1 MSLLGIQGERETGMD
16 VRQGNVMA
24 VQAIS
29 NIVKTSLGPQGLDK
43 MLVDDIG
50 DVTITNDG
58 ATILKLLQVDHP
70 ASKVL
75 VELAQIQD
83 REVGDGTT
91 TVVILA
97 SELLKRGNQLI
108 QNKIH
113 PTTVISG
120 YRYALKKAV
129 QHIKDHLIIK
139 KDNLDKDL
147 LKKVASTSLS
157 SKLIGPESEFFSDII
172 VNAMMGVKTTS
183 VDGSIKYPVKNVNIE
198 KIHGKS
204 ITESRLVDGY
214 SIRAMR
220 GAQGMPLTVKNAKI
234 ACLDMTLGKFRLQPG
249 VSVLINNPENLEKVR
264 QREMDITK
272 ERCEKLIKAGAN
284 VILCTKGID
293 EFAIKYF
300 VEANCIAVRR
310 VEKSDLKRIAN
321 ASGAKI
327 IISFADEDGE
337 EKIDSSLLG
346 ECEEV
351 SEEAVSDYEF
361 IFFKKCK
368 KTTAQTIL
376 LRGAN
381 EFMLDEVER
390 SIHDALC
397 AVKRVL
403 ESNSLVVGGGCVEV
417 STSIFLEY
425 AARTLGSRE
434 QLAVSEF
441 AEALNVIPKQLA
453 INAAKDATDLLTK
466 LRYVHDKA
474 QSQQTTPEEAEKLKN
489 TGLDLLNGKI
499 KNNFNAGVF
508 EPAMSKIKSL
518 KFATEAAITIL
529 RIDDLIRIEPEKQQN
544 PPGRGGGQPM
554 MMPGM

>member
-120 YRYALKKAV
+120 YRFALKKAV

-147 LKKVASTSLS
+147 LKKVATTSLS

-172 VNAMMGVKTTS
+172 VNAMLGVKTIG
-183 VDGSIKYPVKNVNIE
+183 VDGSVKYPVKNVNIE

-417 STSIFLEY
+417 STSIYLEY

-474 QSQQTTPEEAEKLKN
+474 QSQQTTPEEAEKLN
-489 TGLDLLNGKI
+489 HTGLDLLNGKI

-544 PPGRGGGQPM
+544 QPGRGGQPM

>member
-120 YRYALKKAV
+120 YRFALKKAV

-147 LKKVASTSLS
+147 LKKVATTSLS

-172 VNAMMGVKTTS
+172 VNAMLGVKTTG

-368 KTTAQTIL
+368 KTTSQTIL

-417 STSIFLEY
+417 STSIYLEY

-474 QSQQTTPEEAEKLKN
+474 QSQQTTPEEAEKLN
-489 TGLDLLNGKI
+489 HTGLDLLNGKI

-544 PPGRGGGQPM
+544 QPGRGGQPM

>member
-1 MSLLGIQGERETGMD
+1 M
-16 VRQGNVMA
+16 
-24 VQAIS
+24 
-29 NIVKTSLGPQGLDK
+29 
-43 MLVDDIG
+43 
-50 DVTITNDG
+50 
-58 ATILKLLQVDHP
+58 
-70 ASKVL
+70 
-75 VELAQIQD
+75 
-83 REVGDGTT
+83 
-91 TVVILA
+91 
-97 SELLKRGNQLI
+97 
-108 QNKIH
+108 
-113 PTTVISG
+113 
-120 YRYALKKAV
+120 
-129 QHIKDHLIIK
+129 
-139 KDNLDKDL
+139 DKDL
-147 LKKVASTSLS
+147 LKKVAATSLS

-172 VNAMMGVKTTS
+172 VNAMLGVKTTS
-183 VDGSIKYPVKNVNIE
+183 VDGTLKYPVKNVNIE

-204 ITESRLVDGY
+204 ITESRLIDGY

-327 IISFADEDGE
+327 IISFAEEDGE

-368 KTTAQTIL
+368 KTTSQTIL

-417 STSIFLEY
+417 STSIYLEHV
-425 AARTLGSRE
+425 ARSLGSRE

-474 QSQQTTPEEAEKLKN
+474 QKGKPEEAEKLKN
-489 TGLDLLNGKI
+489 IGLDLLNGKI
-499 KNNFNAGVF
+499 RNNFNEGVF

-544 PPGRGGGQPM
+544 QPGRGGGQPM

>member
-120 YRYALKKAV
+120 FRYALKEAV
-129 QHIKDHLIIK
+129 KHIKDNLIIK
-139 KDNLDKDL
+139 KDNMDKDL
-147 LKKVASTSLS
+147 LKKVAATSLS

-172 VNAMMGVKTTS
+172 VNAMLGVKTTS
-183 VDGSIKYPVKNVNIE
+183 VDGTLKYPVKNVNIE

-204 ITESRLVDGY
+204 ITESRLIDGY

-327 IISFADEDGE
+327 IISFAEEDGE

-368 KTTAQTIL
+368 KTTSQTIL

-417 STSIFLEY
+417 STSIYLEHV
-425 AARTLGSRE
+425 ARSLGSRE

-474 QSQQTTPEEAEKLKN
+474 QKGKPEEAEKLKN
-489 TGLDLLNGKI
+489 IGLDLLNGKI
-499 KNNFNAGVF
+499 RNNFNEGVF

-544 PPGRGGGQPM
+544 QPGRGGGQPM
-554 MMPGM
+554 MMPGMM

>member
-120 YRYALKKAV
+120 FRYALKEAV
-129 QHIKDHLIIK
+129 KHIKDNLIIK
-139 KDNLDKDL
+139 KDNMDKDL
-147 LKKVASTSLS
+147 LKKVAATSLS

-172 VNAMMGVKTTS
+172 VNAMLGVKTTS
-183 VDGSIKYPVKNVNIE
+183 VDGTLKYPVKNVNIE

-204 ITESRLVDGY
+204 ITESRLIDGY

-327 IISFADEDGE
+327 IISFAEEDGE

-368 KTTAQTIL
+368 KTTSQTIL

-417 STSIFLEY
+417 STSIYLEHV
-425 AARTLGSRE
+425 ARSLGSRE

-474 QSQQTTPEEAEKLKN
+474 QKGKPEEAEKLKN
-489 TGLDLLNGKI
+489 IGLDLLNGKI
-499 KNNFNAGVF
+499 RNNFNEGVF

-544 PPGRGGGQPM
+544 QPGRGGGQPM

>member
-1 MSLLGIQGERETGMD
+1 MKKRLVKILTALILAVILLVSCSTKDPTIMKFKVNPSNEYNTVESVED
-16 VRQGNVMA
+16 VKAR
-24 VQAIS
+24 I
-29 NIVKTSLGPQGLDK
+29 I
-43 MLVDDIG
+43 
-50 DVTITNDG
+50 VTI
-58 ATILKLLQVDHP
+58 K
-70 ASKVL
+70 
-75 VELAQIQD
+75 
-83 REVGDGTT
+83 
-91 TVVILA
+91 
-97 SELLKRGNQLI
+97 
-108 QNKIH
+108 
-113 PTTVISG
+113 
-120 YRYALKKAV
+120 
-129 QHIKDHLIIK
+129 
-139 KDNLDKDL
+139 DKDY
-147 LKKVASTSLS
+147 T
-157 SKLIGPESEFFSDII
+157 LID
-172 VNAMMGVKTTS
+172 
-183 VDGSIKYPVKNVNIE
+183 
-198 KIHGKS
+198 
-204 ITESRLVDGY
+204 
-214 SIRAMR
+214 
-220 GAQGMPLTVKNAKI
+220 
-234 ACLDMTLGKFRLQPG
+234 
-249 VSVLINNPENLEKVR
+249 LE
-264 QREMDITK
+264 QM
-272 ERCEKLIKAGAN
+272 
-284 VILCTKGID
+284 
-293 EFAIKYF
+293 
-300 VEANCIAVRR
+300 
-310 VEKSDLKRIAN
+310 
-321 ASGAKI
+321 GAKI
-327 IISFADEDGE
+327 LGLDFSKEGSHTLTILYDGLTLSY
-337 EKIDSSLLG
+337 DSIVKGYTVLTDFEAIFKDLNLG
-346 ECEEV
+346 EAEEV
-351 SEEAVSDYEF
+351 SEETVSDYEF

-368 KTTAQTIL
+368 KQLAQTIL

-474 QSQQTTPEEAEKLKN
+474 QSPQTTPEDAEKLKN

-544 PPGRGGGQPM
+544 QPGRGGGQPM